1 MDLRDDASSFT
12 YQPTTDLNLE
22 TVRALHQTVVALRAA
37 LEQSRSELFE
47 LRLRVHSNSNNRV
60 YADTIEKLALE
71 NHILRERVLSAG
83 CNSKMEDLDRV
94 DDSPAVSGV
103 ENVTGDSSSPQN
115 VSEGQETASTK
126 DFTDQPTIKLDE
138 SQEHSSTEQVV
149 YDEEMNERDVEEIE
163 EAITKTA
170 PDDGRCDL
178 GKEVDAHEFCG
189 VKDEVESISIQ
200 VENDTTD
207 PQHDGSVGQDN
218 SIKEKLSQ
226 ESDNES
232 EELDDIE
239 LIFTTEETKELGVM
253 QEDLV
258 SISDTEN
265 WTTTN
270 GQPSVPTTVEKSTQ
284 FDEESTGLRMP
295 WTNAVVVETDISK
308 CGIIDENEA
317 PPSSNIRRN
326 TLPSP
331 MPYRPIIHKEVL
343 SASKSPSHNVK
354 FSSSRSPRSN
364 GLSDA
369 KRVPM
374 RPILVEPNSSL
385 KCESEAQ
392 TDITALPSHW
402 KSESYLAH
410 KVSHQFTTLPSKF
423 TLPTRQAMHSRPSLK
438 LCDRGQD
445 ARRILLSD
453 INFTSM
459 VPELS
464 RSADHLA
471 LESGVANIPESGNIT
486 PTVAGLYRNFPRAF
500 SYMKNPDV
508 MGPCLVSPGYQHAR
522 EFGRFQ
528 WSPCECIT
536 QGKWEY
542 TTRYQ
547 NPQSSAT
554 SPQLHEV
561 DVKYRPEMKP
571 STSSFDVCRHG
582 HLIQRSMSSSSWQS
596 EPASPTRCPLHTRTR
611 SVPLTTA
618 YTSSR
623 PKVAGPSAPF
633 GFRSATSS
641 FMNPA
646 RNKVTFQESGLRRQ
660 GRGGQSLPDLRVTDS
675 HGDSGDSTDSLVD
688 EAEDYVRR
696 SIDSIVTGA
705 DLSRITRRRMT
716 RRHSDPDPL
725 RDFVSPKPVQPYLPK
740 SANDL
745 KLDHLVKVITG
756 DGRVTVG
763 RVRYI
768 GAVAGLS
775 DPHVGVEL
783 PTPSGDSDGSF
794 RGRRYFDCNQSHSL
808 FVPFKKVVMAW
819 KT

>member
-1 MDLRDDASSFT
+1 MDQSSYNACSFSS
-12 YQPTTDLNLE
+12 QPTNDLNLE

-47 LRLRVHSNSNNRV
+47 LRLKVHSNSNNKV
-60 YADTIEKLALE
+60 YAETIEKLALE
-71 NHILRERVLSAG
+71 NHILRERVISSNKKMDNIDNKADAPVTEQTSNSADLEQDSVSPNPDATNPESPEAKTPDKNLSAEG
-83 CNSKMEDLDRV
+83 NESSKDL
-94 DDSPAVSGV
+94 SLEEPG
-103 ENVTGDSSSPQN
+103 
-115 VSEGQETASTK
+115 K
-126 DFTDQPTIKLDE
+126 
-138 SQEHSSTEQVV
+138 TE
-149 YDEEMNERDVEEIE
+149 ELVEEASGEKASPVEGNGIDAAEMSTPEADKELENE
-163 EAITKTA
+163 E
-170 PDDGRCDL
+170 
-178 GKEVDAHEFCG
+178 EVSYINEEDASQING
-189 VKDEVESISIQ
+189 
-200 VENDTTD
+200 
-207 PQHDGSVGQDN
+207 
-218 SIKEKLSQ
+218 IKPKVSA

-265 WTTTN
+265 WTSVN
-270 GQPSVPTTVEKSTQ
+270 GQPPPPTTVEKSTQ

-295 WTNAVVVETDISK
+295 WTHTVVMETDISK

-317 PPSSNIRRN
+317 PPNNNLRRN

-343 SASKSPSHNVK
+343 SATKSPSHTVK
-354 FSSSRSPRSN
+354 FSTARSPRTS
-364 GLSDA
+364 GSSDS

-374 RPILVEPNSSL
+374 RPILVEPNSSP
-385 KCESEAQ
+385 KRESEAQ

-423 TLPTRQAMHSRPSLK
+423 TLPMRQVMHSRPSLK
-438 LCDRGQD
+438 ICDRNQD

-471 LESGVANIPESGNIT
+471 LESGAAGLGEAGSLA

-522 EFGRFQ
+522 EYGRFQ
-528 WSPCECIT
+528 WSPCECAS

-542 TTRYQ
+542 PSRYQ
-547 NPQSSAT
+547 STQSSAT
-554 SPQLHEV
+554 SPQPHEV
-561 DVKYRPEMKP
+561 DAKLRPDMKP
-571 STSSFDVCRHG
+571 STSSLDVCRHG

-596 EPASPTRCPLHTRTR
+596 EPASPTHCPLHSRTR
-611 SVPLTTA
+611 SVPLA
-618 YTSSR
+618 ASYTQSR
-623 PKVAGPSAPF
+623 SKLAGPALSC
-633 GFRSATSS
+633 GFRYPSSSS
-641 FMNPA
+641 FGPNVNRA
-646 RNKVTFQESGLRRQ
+646 RSKVSFQENGLRRQ
-660 GRGGQSLPDLRVTDS
+660 GRGGQSLPDLRITDVQ
-675 HGDSGDSTDSLVD
+675 GDSGDSTDSLID

-696 SIDSIVTGA
+696 SIDCIVTGA
-705 DLSRITRRRMT
+705 DLSRINRRRMA

-725 RDFVSPKPVQPYLPK
+725 RDLIAPKSAQPYLPK
-740 SANDL
+740 ASNEL

-756 DGRVTVG
+756 DGRVTAG
-763 RVRYI
+763 RVRYV
-768 GAVAGLS
+768 GAVAGLTE
-775 DPHVGVEL
+775 PHVGIEL
-783 PTPSGDSDGSF
+783 PTASGDSDGTF
-794 RGRRYFDCNQSHSL
+794 RGRRYFECTPSHSI

>member
-1 MDLRDDASSFT
+1 MDYNSNSFSP
-12 YQPTTDLNLE
+12 QPSTDLNLE

-47 LRLRVHSNSNNRV
+47 LRVKVHSSSNNKV
-60 YADTIEKLALE
+60 FADTIEKLALE
-71 NHILRERVLSAG
+71 NHILRERVL
-83 CNSKMEDLDRV
+83 NSRMDETKEDLSKIN
-94 DDSPAVSGV
+94 DSVIEGPMEQSTDPTDAASY
-103 ENVTGDSSSPQN
+103 ENVTSCAIEISKESEETAPLPGATEVIQKEDVDEEKLIDDHLNTGSNPP
-115 VSEGQETASTK
+115 VSEELATDEKEIDGESNPTNET
-126 DFTDQPTIKLDE
+126 KLE
-138 SQEHSSTEQVV
+138 
-149 YDEEMNERDVEEIE
+149 DEEISFQHDENNSEQMNE
-163 EAITKTA
+163 TK
-170 PDDGRCDL
+170 P
-178 GKEVDAHEFCG
+178 
-189 VKDEVESISIQ
+189 
-200 VENDTTD
+200 N
-207 PQHDGSVGQDN
+207 
-218 SIKEKLSQ
+218 Q

-265 WTTTN
+265 WAVAN
-270 GQPSVPTTVEKSTQ
+270 GQPTLPLTVEKSTQ

-295 WTNAVVVETDISK
+295 WTHSVVVETDISK
-308 CGIIDENEA
+308 CGIIDENDA
-317 PPSSNIRRN
+317 PRTNNLRRN

-343 SASKSPSHNVK
+343 SASKSPSHTVK
-354 FSSSRSPRSN
+354 FSASRSPRSN
-364 GLSDA
+364 MSSDS
-369 KRVPM
+369 KRLPM
-374 RPILVEPNSSL
+374 RPILIEPNGSP

-423 TLPTRQAMHSRPSLK
+423 TLPTRQSMQSRPSLK
-438 LCDRGQD
+438 ICDRSQD

-471 LESGVANIPESGNIT
+471 LESGAAGVGDSGNVA

-522 EFGRFQ
+522 EYGRFQ
-528 WSPCECIT
+528 WSPCDCIT
-536 QGKWEY
+536 SGKWEY
-542 TTRYQ
+542 PTRYQ
-547 NPQSSAT
+547 SSQSSAT
-554 SPQLHEV
+554 SPQPHEI
-561 DVKYRPEMKP
+561 DVKLRPELKP
-571 STSSFDVCRHG
+571 STSSLDVCRHG
-582 HLIQRSMSSSSWQS
+582 HLIQRPVSSTSWQS
-596 EPASPTRCPLHTRTR
+596 EPASPTHCFLHSRTC
-611 SVPLTTA
+611 SVPLP
-618 YTSSR
+618 TSHALSR
-623 PKVAGPSAPF
+623 SKLAGPVLSC
-633 GFRSATSS
+633 GFRHSPSSS
-641 FMNPA
+641 FASNVN
-646 RNKVTFQESGLRRQ
+646 RSRSKVSFQDNSLRRQ
-660 GRGGQSLPDLRVTDS
+660 GRGGQSLPDLRIAEA
-675 HGDSGDSTDSLVD
+675 HGDSGDSTDSLID

-696 SIDSIVTGA
+696 SIDSIATGT
-705 DLSRITRRRMT
+705 DSSRIYRRRMA
-716 RRHSDPDPL
+716 RRHSDPDPF
-725 RDFVSPKPVQPYLPK
+725 REMVAAKSAQPYLPK
-740 SANDL
+740 SFNDL
-745 KLDHLVKVITG
+745 KLDHLVKVITA

-763 RVRYI
+763 RVRYV
-768 GAVAGLS
+768 GAVAGLP

-783 PTPSGDSDGSF
+783 SSGTGDSDGSF
-794 RGRRYFDCNQSHSL
+794 RGRRYFECNQSHSV